1 MKGVI
6 HVNQEPSYRRS
17 NLHHLPAQCLFRN
30 EIGNLVVILNIKLG
44 GFCRVLY
51 LCCISQIVISWFLCC
66 AGYAQQLEY
75 VE

>member
-1 MKGVI
+1 MDG
-6 HVNQEPSYRRS
+6 R
-17 NLHHLPAQCLFRN
+17 FRN
-30 EIGNLVVILNIKLG
+30 EIGNLVVIMNIKLG
-44 GFCRVLY
+44 GFFRVLY